1 MKKVLAALLAVMMI
15 FGMLS
20 VGTSVA
26 YVSDEYTDKVVNKQ
40 VILSFNLN
48 GGTIKGGVKVYKGLK
63 TDNNGNIVRDA
74 NGQVIP
80 VFTYDNRYTD
90 NMYYMIPDGEGS
102 QIPGVSSVTLPSVSP
117 PSDHAFN
124 GWYCYTTNETYAANR
139 SFTIPSYA
147 VGEVIEFTADYSR
160 SEPEEDTMGGVLNIL
175 VKVFGSIVGLLFL
188 QGEADPVD
196 AGMKMMQGLL
206 ENLFE

>member
-124 GWYCYTTNETYAANR
+124 GWYCYSTNETYAANR
-139 SFTIPSYA
+139 TFDIPDVNTS
-147 VGEVIEFTADYSR
+147 VIEFMADFTR
-160 SEPEEDTMGGVLNIL
+160 TTPEEDTMSGVMDIL
-175 VKVFGSIVGLLFL
+175 VKVFGTIVGLLFL

-196 AGMKMMQGLL
+196 AGMKMMENLL
-206 ENLFE
+206 ENLFA

>member
-1 MKKVLAALLAVMMI
+1 MKKVLAVILSVMML
-15 FGMLS
+15 FSALS
-20 VGTSVA
+20 VGAVA
-26 YVSDEYTDKVVNKQ
+26 IDTTNDTHLKKVLTNQ
-40 VILSFNLN
+40 AILSFNLN
-48 GGTIKGGVKVYKGLK
+48 GGTIKGGVKVYKGLDK
-63 TDNNGNIVRDA
+63 DNL
-74 NGQVIP
+74 P
-80 VFTYDNRYTD
+80 VFEWDIRYTD
-90 NMYYMIPDGEGS
+90 SIYYMIPEGTDEQRS
-102 QIPGVSSVTLPSVSP
+102 GDLVTLPSVTP
-117 PSDHAFN
+117 PSGYAFN

-160 SEPEEDTMGGVLNIL
+160 SEPEEDTMGGVLSIL

>member
-15 FGMLS
+15 FSVLS

-26 YVSDEYTDKVVNKQ
+26 YESDEYTDKVVNKQ
-40 VILSFNLN
+40 IILSFNLN

-63 TDNNGNIVRDA
+63 TDAQGNVIRDA

-90 NMYYMIPDGEGS
+90 NMYYMIPDSEVS
-102 QIPGVSSVTLPSVSP
+102 QLPGKVVTLPSVTP

-124 GWYCYTTNETYAANR
+124 GWYCYATNETYAANR
-139 SFTIPSYA
+139 TFQIPD
-147 VGEVIEFTADYSR
+147 VNTGVIEFMADFTR
-160 SEPEEDTMGGVLNIL
+160 TTPEEDTMSGVMDIL
-175 VKVFGSIVGLLFL
+175 VKVFGTIVGLLFL

-196 AGMKMMQGLL
+196 AGMKMMENLL
-206 ENLFE
+206 ENLFA

>member
-15 FGMLS
+15 FSVLS

-26 YVSDEYTDKVVNKQ
+26 YESDEYTDKVVNKQ

-63 TDNNGNIVRDA
+63 TDAQGNIIRDA

-90 NMYYMIPDGEGS
+90 NMYYMIPDSETS
-102 QIPGVSSVTLPSVSP
+102 QIPGISSVTLPNVTP

-124 GWYCYTTNETYAANR
+124 GWYCYTTNETYASNR
-139 SFTIPSYA
+139 LFQIPESDT
-147 VGEVIEFTADYSR
+147 GVIEFMADFTR
-160 SEPEEDTMGGVLNIL
+160 TTPEEDTMSGVMDIL
-175 VKVFGSIVGLLFL
+175 VKVFGTIVGLLFL

-196 AGMKMMQGLL
+196 AGMKMMENLL
-206 ENLFE
+206 ENLFA